1 MDVHPTER
9 TSLLH
14 TQEAGESTNDNLEP
28 ENDDEP
34 LTIVERVGE
43 ILETVQET
51 VVNVQETVVEEIVA
65 VVEEIQD
72 AGEVFVEELHQAD
85 DEEDKYHLL
94 DMSLA
99 RGLSLLPADIAEAAD
114 LYETPAMMT
123 PSNVAC
129 KTLDPFNLFPQE
141 VIISDQLQEETI
153 LEEQHAAG
161 NLEVTMEDAHRLL
174 VEEKHQ
180 HHHHEP
186 LPKDDVEIQKPILDD
201 SLKKQEEEH
210 ESIPITAYFLLISA
224 VICLST
230 TGPFFNLQQDVDPV
244 MKIFWRTSATNC
256 ILFPLLIRGIMA
268 EGIPSLDFSQWV
280 MVFVAGFSYS
290 CLGIFFVLSL
300 DYTSVG
306 NAMILNNSQ
315 ALILMLGKFFVGERI
330 SNLEMMGAA
339 IAFSGAVLCSVDAA
353 DQDPKAEVG
362 GFDGKNSNM
371 TLWGD
376 AFGLISAFGGVGYL
390 VFAQKV
396 RSQLNLYIFMFLN
409 MFQNSLYALALIVVS
424 GREYTWDMERY
435 HGLFSWL
442 SPSSPDRLLLT
453 VIAVVFCNFLGVMGY
468 IRAMH
473 YFDKLVISV
482 AGLMEPVVATVLAYG
497 LSVGLLPGWKGW
509 LGNIFVAGGTF
520 LVIYRPPSKRV
531 DGASKVAH

>member
-1 MDVHPTER
+1 MTNTTSSSMDVHPTER

-161 NLEVTMEDAHRLL
+161 ILEVTMEDAHRLL

-230 TGPFFNLQQDVDPV
+230 TGPFFNLQQDVDP
-244 MKIFWRTSATNC
+244 
-256 ILFPLLIRGIMA
+256 
-268 EGIPSLDFSQWV
+268 
-280 MVFVAGFSYS
+280 
-290 CLGIFFVLSL
+290 
-300 DYTSVG
+300 
-306 NAMILNNSQ
+306 
-315 ALILMLGKFFVGERI
+315 
-330 SNLEMMGAA
+330 
-339 IAFSGAVLCSVDAA
+339 
-353 DQDPKAEVG
+353 
-362 GFDGKNSNM
+362 
-371 TLWGD
+371 
-376 AFGLISAFGGVGYL
+376 
-390 VFAQKV
+390 
-396 RSQLNLYIFMFLN
+396 
-409 MFQNSLYALALIVVS
+409 
-424 GREYTWDMERY
+424 
-435 HGLFSWL
+435 
-442 SPSSPDRLLLT
+442 
-453 VIAVVFCNFLGVMGY
+453 
-468 IRAMH
+468 
-473 YFDKLVISV
+473 
-482 AGLMEPVVATVLAYG
+482 
-497 LSVGLLPGWKGW
+497 
-509 LGNIFVAGGTF
+509 
-520 LVIYRPPSKRV
+520 
-531 DGASKVAH
+531 